1 MTSRNCRNGTQ
12 RAGVRKL
19 IFFPVSDIIY
29 SKQVCILGNDRFKIF
44 CGACRR
50 RRRWVHNTVSRQLVV
65 VFTHTSHNQHLPT
78 IHHNHIHAT
87 VYSVPLAIEYHHS
100 KKSMSSSYSSGTPRN
115 NNRRMTLSTLPTNNH
130 STTNH
135 RPVEKAPPHHDTAKA
150 SSSSS
155 SHWRLPPKGR
165 QSMIPRV
172 GGGGRENIPGTPSG
186 GSSSSHART
195 GTTSTPSSSM
205 LPTNRR
211 RSVGG
216 GGSSSSS
223 SSSSNNNNNNN
234 NHGSSSSLRRQS
246 MIPPSNSSG
255 SSVSSVSSVGP
266 KADPRPINDRNYQH
280 QCMKDLLSF
289 LQETG
294 YEYPISIKTL
304 SRPSAKDFTNMTT
317 FLLRQVD
324 KDFQR
329 GGMKFEDEV
338 SLNFKCLGYP
348 YPISKTA
355 LVAAGTPHTWP
366 SLLAALTWLMHQ
378 LQCQRADLLQQRNEL
393 ELGDDDTRNDFSS
406 IVDLETQTDK
416 AFFQYMG
423 RAYSA
428 FMQGDAAALEALE
441 TAFMQRFERDD
452 AFLAQ
457 AVERVTDLNASIVER
472 IHEIAQRCEE
482 YVYLCGVCVRA
493 CVVAIDGTFRSME
506 RTCVCV
512 YSVLF
517 VCI

>member
-1 MTSRNCRNGTQ
+1 
-12 RAGVRKL
+12 
-19 IFFPVSDIIY
+19 
-29 SKQVCILGNDRFKIF
+29 
-44 CGACRR
+44 
-50 RRRWVHNTVSRQLVV
+50 
-65 VFTHTSHNQHLPT
+65 
-78 IHHNHIHAT
+78 
-87 VYSVPLAIEYHHS
+87 
-100 KKSMSSSYSSGTPRN
+100 
-115 NNRRMTLSTLPTNNH
+115 
-130 STTNH
+130 
-135 RPVEKAPPHHDTAKA
+135 
-150 SSSSS
+150 
-155 SHWRLPPKGR
+155 
-165 QSMIPRV
+165 MIPRV
-172 GGGGRENIPGTPSG
+172 GRENVPGTPSG
-186 GSSSSHART
+186 GISSTRPGT
-195 GTTSTPSSSM
+195 TTSTPSAM
-205 LPTNRR
+205 LHTNRR

-216 GGSSSSS
+216 SDHHHHSSSSS
-223 SSSSNNNNNNN
+223 
-234 NHGSSSSLRRQS
+234 HGSSSSMRRQS

-255 SSVSSVSSVGP
+255 SSVSSVSSIGQ
-266 KADPRPINDRNYQH
+266 KADPRPINDRSYQH
-280 QCMKDLLSF
+280 QCMKDLLAF

-378 LQCQRADLLQQRNEL
+378 LQCKSADIQRNEL
-393 ELGDDDTRNDFSS
+393 ENDTMNDFSS
-406 IVDLETQTDK
+406 IVDLETQTDQ

-428 FMQGDAAALEALE
+428 FMKGDAEALEALE

-482 YVYLCGVCVRA
+482 
-493 CVVAIDGTFRSME
+493 
-506 RTCVCV
+506 
-512 YSVLF
+512 
-517 VCI
+517 